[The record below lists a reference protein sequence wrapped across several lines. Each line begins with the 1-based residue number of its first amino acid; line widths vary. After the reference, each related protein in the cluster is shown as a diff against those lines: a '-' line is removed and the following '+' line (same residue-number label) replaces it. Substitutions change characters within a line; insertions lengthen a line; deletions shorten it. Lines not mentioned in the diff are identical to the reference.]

1 MLFLCKVSHSRLA
14 VVGGRGPGGLRSQTR
29 IYNFQVQVTVELIAS
44 AKRLPYSH
52 LDTGVAGVNPPT
64 RRSHRACLF
73 RHGGAHL
80 HHHRA
85 HLHHHRD
92 HHHHHQHLI
101 LINQNMLLVAG
112 GFSSSSEC
120 ARCVCQPS
128 ESSRQGFLIVIC
140 RLS

>member
-1 MLFLCKVSHSRLA
+1 M
-14 VVGGRGPGGLRSQTR
+14 GGRGPGGLRSQTR

-44 AKRLPYSH
+44 VKRLPYSH

-73 RHGGAHL
+73 RHGGAHLHHHRAHLHHHRDHL